1 MEQLRYSTFTKV
13 HKGLRALLFD
23 TAILIQHTD
32 FTKDNEIRTVTDR
45 LNEIIL
51 LFEGHAYAEDNFVF
65 SMVKNINPA
74 VIDALEE
81 EHEEDHRL
89 SQGLQYWINML
100 QQPLSAEERK
110 AAGIALLI
118 GLNEFIA
125 FNLLH
130 MNKEE
135 TLVNELIWETYSD
148 EEIRANEQK
157 LVRNIPPEKM
167 MRYVKWM
174 LRGLAV
180 YEIIEWFKEV
190 KETAPGFVF
199 DALCEKAEEELAAQQ
214 WNEVKKGLCLEKSV
228 VY

>member
-1 MEQLRYSTFTKV
+1 MEKLRYSTFTKV
-13 HKGLRALLFD
+13 HKGLRTLLFD
-23 TAILIQHTD
+23 TAILTQHTD
-32 FTKDNEIRTVTDR
+32 FTKEEEVGTLTDR

-65 SMVKNINPA
+65 SMVKNINPS

-125 FNLLH
+125 FNLTH

-135 TLVNELIWETYSD
+135 TIVNELIWETYSD
-148 EEIRANEQK
+148 EEIKANEQK
-157 LVRNIPPEKM
+157 LVSNIPPEKM

-174 LRGLAV
+174 LKGLAV
-180 YEIIEWFKEV
+180 HEITEWYNEV

-199 DALCEKAEEELAAQQ
+199 DALCEKAEEELTPQK
-214 WNEVKKGLCLEKSV
+214 WNEVKKGLLLEESV